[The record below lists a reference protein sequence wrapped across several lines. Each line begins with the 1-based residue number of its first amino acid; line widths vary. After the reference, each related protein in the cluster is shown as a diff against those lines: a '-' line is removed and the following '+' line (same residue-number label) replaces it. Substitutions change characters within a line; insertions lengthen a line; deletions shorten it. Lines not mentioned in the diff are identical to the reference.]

1 MIKFNLKKKKA
12 RRNLHFNIN
21 NIIFK
26 TGCDLINNKIQ
37 FINKNLSDVLI
48 IDEFCEDCLNKKL
61 INVDKINLTEVIN
74 KKTYDCILSNF
85 FLQIPFFTNLET
97 TLNLIFNKLNK
108 DGLFCF
114 NLLTPKSMKT
124 LKNIFLEIDENIYN
138 GSFSRFGPF
147 HDIPIMIENLS
158 KKKFIDTVVS
168 TEYLELNYDSLN
180 KIRSDFREFGIINIS
195 RETPLFEREFL
206 NKSKSVFSKIFNK
219 FDHIPVEIEIATFT
233 SWK

>member
-61 INVDKINLTEVIN
+61 INIDKINLTEVIN

-97 TLNLIFNKLNK
+97 TLNLIFNKL
-108 DGLFCF
+108 
-114 NLLTPKSMKT
+114 
-124 LKNIFLEIDENIYN
+124 KN
-138 GSFSRFGPF
+138 
-147 HDIPIMIENLS
+147 H
-158 KKKFIDTVVS
+158 VS
-168 TEYLELNYDSLN
+168 
-180 KIRSDFREFGIINIS
+180 
-195 RETPLFEREFL
+195 
-206 NKSKSVFSKIFNK
+206 
-219 FDHIPVEIEIATFT
+219 
-233 SWK
+233 